1 MAACS
6 SYILGIVDKAE
17 GVFLWVYQ
25 VVRSSLEGLR
35 NEDGIKDLRR
45 RLDLMPADFEKYFT
59 NIFSTLEPFYL
70 EQAMQLFEIALS
82 AEGTRSLMEYS
93 NVFEDDL
100 VAHALKLEIT
110 VMSGS
115 EIARRNEMATRR
127 LNNRCKGL
135 LEVFEIPGE
144 SSKDPLLN

>member
-1 MAACS
+1 
-6 SYILGIVDKAE
+6 
-17 GVFLWVYQ
+17 
-25 VVRSSLEGLR
+25 
-35 NEDGIKDLRR
+35 
-45 RLDLMPADFEKYFT
+45 
-59 NIFSTLEPFYL
+59 
-70 EQAMQLFEIALS
+70 
-82 AEGTRSLMEYS
+82 MEYS

-127 LNNRCKGL
+127 LNSRCKGL

-144 SSKDPLLN
+144 SGKDPLLN